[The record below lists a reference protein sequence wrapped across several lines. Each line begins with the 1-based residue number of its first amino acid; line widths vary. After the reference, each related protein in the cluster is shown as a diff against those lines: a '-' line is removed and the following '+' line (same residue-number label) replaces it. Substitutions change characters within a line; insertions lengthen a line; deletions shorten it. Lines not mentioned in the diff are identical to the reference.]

1 MNRAKFTL
9 ACKDAELSKHLF
21 RPRRCTDVV
30 RRGARAQK
38 TKMWRPVVIM
48 HGLNGNAQEF
58 HDIVNTLEDAYP
70 GIYVHVL
77 NILNGNKSLFTNMKT
92 QMQIIRETILSD
104 PKLKDG
110 FNFYGESQGALEARV
125 YVSKF
130 SDLPVYN
137 LIALNGPQAGV
148 GECAKIE
155 KPPFRQICAN
165 LATLLQ
171 IYDWPFCSFCNYWK
185 DNRDKIKYRKHSKW
199 LAEIN
204 NEDGIYGSINQTYVK
219 NMESLNQ
226 YVVVRA
232 TKDKIVQPSYSAF
245 HQYWEWGDKNRSK
258 IIDLNETEGY
268 KNNWLGL
275 KTLNERGDYIMKEF
289 DGDHVSYSMQWWRAN
304 ILPFFNNTL
313 KG

>member
-1 MNRAKFTL
+1 MSF
-9 ACKDAELSKHLF
+9 AE
-21 RPRRCTDVV
+21 V
-30 RRGARAQK
+30 RRAQK

-155 KPPFRQICAN
+155 KPPF
-165 LATLLQ
+165 
-171 IYDWPFCSFCNYWK
+171 
-185 DNRDKIKYRKHSKW
+185 
-199 LAEIN
+199 
-204 NEDGIYGSINQTYVK
+204 
-219 NMESLNQ
+219 
-226 YVVVRA
+226 
-232 TKDKIVQPSYSAF
+232 
-245 HQYWEWGDKNRSK
+245 
-258 IIDLNETEGY
+258 
-268 KNNWLGL
+268 
-275 KTLNERGDYIMKEF
+275 
-289 DGDHVSYSMQWWRAN
+289 
-304 ILPFFNNTL
+304 
-313 KG
+313 